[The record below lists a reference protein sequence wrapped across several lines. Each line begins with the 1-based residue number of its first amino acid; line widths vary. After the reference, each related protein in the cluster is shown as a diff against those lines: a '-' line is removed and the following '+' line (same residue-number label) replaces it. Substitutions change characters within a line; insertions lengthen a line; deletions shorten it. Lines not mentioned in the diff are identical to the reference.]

1 MSCAGARNERSR
13 SSPNSTPA
21 FTKQLGALV
30 GNETLLE
37 QLKSINERLLVFRM
51 IDFEAAD
58 RVKNTCAQHLDIL
71 ERIGARD
78 AGRRARS
85 DATKHWRRPQH
96 RRQVDQGGARARLQS
111 VMSARELSHAL
122 CGPLTGAGAPAG
134 DFAGA
139 IAAVHRRVCVISLVD
154 ESPLTLATLEIG
166 RLPRGITLDAPPEF
180 TFHGIV
186 ARSVDI
192 AARGGILRIGGG
204 ALSIDLRPA
213 TPWRSRLGDLSL
225 DGAREAVTQAL
236 EIARAALRQD
246 GRGEA
251 LVRIAGARL
260 GALSTARRERS
271 MSPPPATPC
280 RLWSASARA

>member
-1 MSCAGARNERSR
+1 MRFA
-13 SSPNSTPA
+13 
-21 FTKQLGALV
+21 AL
-30 GNETLLE
+30 
-37 QLKSINERLLVFRM
+37 S
-51 IDFEAAD
+51 
-58 RVKNTCAQHLDIL
+58 
-71 ERIGARD
+71 
-78 AGRRARS
+78 
-85 DATKHWRRPQH
+85 
-96 RRQVDQGGARARLQS
+96 
-111 VMSARELSHAL
+111 
-122 CGPLTGAGAPAG
+122 TGAGAPAG

-186 ARSVDI
+186 ARGADI

-260 GALSTARRERS
+260 GALNSATRAFDVAAAGDAMSALVGLGEGVTPAGDDYLVGYFAGLWTCAGRDVARVRLSRRAARATDAIRVADRRRQPRLSRSVLRWRGVGTAFRCCRRDRNRIARRRAPPRRGARTRRRS
-271 MSPPPATPC
+271 QFGSLRPARIP
-280 RLWSASARA
+280 